1 MIGGDIT
8 MNLQVYVVCYTH
20 KVDKNTHPVVDKE
33 QRVLSGVMQVSS
45 ANLVYGYY
53 CHLEQ

>member
-1 MIGGDIT
+1 